1 MLDVGD
7 ALAFDRDQDAFK
19 PPMLLPAKELLGKLA
34 EKAQIAFHGED
45 ADLHPDDRG
54 NDDDYVNEVPDVN
67 EKDYKENK
75 QF

>member
-1 MLDVGD
+1 FQVAPVAHYTQNKTAYFERKYKVGD

-54 NDDDYVNEVPDVN
+54 NDG
-67 EKDYKENK
+67 
-75 QF
+75 